1 MAKYI
6 WINPVAIK
14 MYEDKLQLIEAGLI
28 KNGYEIVTCESQM
41 DYVRNQYI
49 EFGLEV
55 DETVLDCRCPET
67 IKLLEKN
74 NLLEGYIVPDIEPIL
89 VRTSRVLYENHVK
102 TEEDLL
108 IITTPCT
115 ELRDFAKERLDGNK
129 GIKFLTWKE
138 FIENEGMESLGKID
152 ASPIPLGF
160 FENSFDKVLELSDEK
175 RILANFN
182 LLKKTKEK
190 KYDLIEMLYCD
201 GGCNSGDGL

>member
-14 MYEDKLQLIEAGLI
+14 MYGDKLQAIEDGLI
-28 KNGYEIVTCESQM
+28 RNGYEIVSCDSQM

-49 EFGLEV
+49 EYGITV

-74 NLLEGYIVPDIEPIL
+74 NLLEGYKIPDIEPIL

-102 TEEDLL
+102 NEDDLL
-108 IITTPCT
+108 IITTPCS
-115 ELRDFAKERLDGNK
+115 ELRDFAQDRLKGNK

-138 FIENEGMESLGKID
+138 FIEDEGMKSLGKID
-152 ASPIPLGF
+152 KSPIPLGF
-160 FENSFDKVLELSDEK
+160 FENYFDKVLELSDEK
-175 RILANFN
+175 RILADFKI
-182 LLKKTKEK
+182 LKEAKGK
-190 KYDLIEMLYCD
+190 KYNIIEMLYCD
-201 GGCNSGDGL
+201 GGCNSGNGL